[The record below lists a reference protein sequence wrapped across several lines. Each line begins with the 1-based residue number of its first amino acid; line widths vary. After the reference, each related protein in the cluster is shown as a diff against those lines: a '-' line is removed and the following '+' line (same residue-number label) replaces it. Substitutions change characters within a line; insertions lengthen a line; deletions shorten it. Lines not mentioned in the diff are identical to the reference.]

1 MFKVLRPSRPH
12 RAHEAFTLV
21 ELLVVIAIIGILI
34 AILLPAIQAARE
46 SARRIQCSNNIKQA
60 GLAVLNYESARKVL
74 PYGGTWYRIVG
85 GKLTLDVSLSYVQP
99 LDGANLY
106 KNWVIDILPFIEGKT
121 VRLSFDLN
129 KPISAAVNAQGR
141 ATPLTILLCPSDPNN
156 QIPFSGNGNG
166 APSTLKSFNGTYGA
180 TTGDLPWA
188 RGNYAANGAL
198 GFQSG
203 GGYHGYFSAAGP
215 ASSGAPGWGERYIR
229 GVMGANTSASLKQIS
244 DGTSKTLMLGEIR
257 AGVVSFDCRGTWAMS
272 GSPSGLWAHGFQGDC
287 NGPNHV
293 DPGFAEDDMQGCS
306 AVQNAVG
313 GAKKLSTV
321 LTMGCSNGDWPNW
334 QQTCRSTHQGGANIC
349 LCDGSVRWVSDF
361 IDLGTGTGS
370 NDTPPTAR
378 NLGIWDKLN
387 LSRDGETISSNQF

>member
-1 MFKVLRPSRPH
+1 
-12 RAHEAFTLV
+12 
-21 ELLVVIAIIGILI
+21 
-34 AILLPAIQAARE
+34 
-46 SARRIQCSNNIKQA
+46 
-60 GLAVLNYESARKVL
+60 
-74 PYGGTWYRIVG
+74 
-85 GKLTLDVSLSYVQP
+85 LTLDVSLSYVQP
-99 LDGANLY
+99 LNGANLY
-106 KNWVIDILPFIEGKT
+106 KNWVIDVLPFIEGKT
-121 VRLSFDLN
+121 VQFSFNLG
-129 KPISAAVNAQGR
+129 KPISDPANAQGR
-141 ATPLTILLCPSDPNN
+141 ATPMSILLCPSDPNN
-156 QIPFSGNGNG
+156 QINFSGSDNG
-166 APSTLKSFNGTYGA
+166 APSELNSFNAAGK
-180 TTGDLPWA
+180 PWA

-203 GGYHGYFSAAGP
+203 GGYHNYFSAAGP

-229 GVMGANTSASLKQIS
+229 GVMGANTSVSLKQIA

-257 AGVVSFDCRGTWAMS
+257 AGVNTGGATSFDCRGTWAMS

-293 DPGFAEDDMQGCS
+293 DPGFAEDDNQGCT

-321 LTMGCSNGDWPNW
+321 LTMGCSGGGWPNW
-334 QQTCRSTHQGGANIC
+334 QQTCRSTHMGGVNVC

>member
-1 MFKVLRPSRPH
+1 MFAVPYPNRPR
-12 RAHEAFTLV
+12 RAHDGFTLV

-74 PYGGTWYRIVG
+74 PYGGTWYKKTG

-121 VRLSFDLN
+121 VQFSFDLTQ
-129 KPISAAVNAQGR
+129 PISAAANAAGR
-141 ATPLTILLCPSDPNN
+141 QTPLSILLCPSDPNN
-156 QIPFSGNGNG
+156 QIKFSGKTGSLASELN
-166 APSTLKSFNGTYGA
+166 SFN
-180 TTGDLPWA
+180 DNWA

-203 GGYHGYFSAAGP
+203 GGYHAFFSAAGP

-229 GVMGANTSASLKQIS
+229 GVMGANTSVPLKQIS

-257 AGVVSFDCRGTWAMS
+257 AGVVSFDCRGVWAMS
-272 GSPSGLWAHGFQGDC
+272 GSPSGLWAHGYQGDC

-293 DPGFAEDDMQGCS
+293 DPDFAEDDNQGCG
-306 AVQNAVG
+306 AVQTAVG

-321 LTMGCSNGDWPNW
+321 LTMGCSPGGWPNW
-334 QQTCRSTHQGGANIC
+334 QQTCRSTHQGGVNVC

-361 IDLGTGTGS
+361 IELGTSPGS
-370 NDTPPTAR
+370 NSTAPTAR